1 VTAFFVCIFSGFGV
15 VLGHLFK
22 PVFKPKTIILFNY
35 MYRKIYPQPK
45 KSNVYYNIRR
55 NRILNA
61 NKKPRGNPRGFIV
74 NGSKSLK
81 RAK

>member
-1 VTAFFVCIFSGFGV
+1 MTAFFVRIFSGFGV

-45 KSNVYYNIRR
+45 KSTAYYNIRR
-55 NRILNA
+55 SRIFVA
-61 NKKPRGNPRGFIV
+61 NKKPQGKTSG
-74 NGSKSLK
+74 LYH
-81 RAK
+81 